1 MKPGMKSSAVATG
14 VYYVTAEARDTSL
27 INTNLPAPKL
37 TISPNPASGMAR
49 ISWSG
54 VITTKDGFRVVITDS
69 RGAVVNTTL
78 VQGGYTYYQ
87 FNTSTLAEGVYFV
100 KVQSGN
106 SIAKGKMI
114 VAR

>member
-1 MKPGMKSSAVATG
+1 
-14 VYYVTAEARDTSL
+14 
-27 INTNLPAPKL
+27 
-37 TISPNPASGMAR
+37 
-49 ISWSG
+49 
-54 VITTKDGFRVVITDS
+54 VITDS